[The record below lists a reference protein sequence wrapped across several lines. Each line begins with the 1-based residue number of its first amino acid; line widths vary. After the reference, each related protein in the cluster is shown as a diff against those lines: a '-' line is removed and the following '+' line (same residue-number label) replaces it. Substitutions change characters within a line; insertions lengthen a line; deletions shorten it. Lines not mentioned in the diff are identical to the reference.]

1 MDGPVQILT
10 QVLLDVVRTV
20 EHNWPYLLLSV
31 VLASVIQVY
40 VGTERL
46 ARWLRARTWL
56 AVVGA
61 VVLATVTP
69 FCSCGTTA
77 VVLGALASSVPWA
90 PVVAFMVSS
99 PLTSPSELVLS
110 AGLFG
115 MPFALTFV
123 VAAAVL
129 GLLAGAVTHV
139 IERAG
144 LLVGQERVRGA
155 SASAGSESAGS
166 ETSAES
172 AAPTPCGGSAGS
184 CASEATGASPTVTVA
199 LVPGASVSA
208 ALTGPVD
215 SGAIATPGTTG
226 ALLLAEAPSS
236 CASDTGCETV
246 PVAPTRNAQFARALV
261 TNGRRLAVLF
271 LGFAALGYL
280 IIRLVPSEVMT
291 GALGG
296 DSPASVLVAATLG
309 IPVYLNS
316 DASLPLVASLMDGG
330 MGAGP
335 ALAFL
340 TTGAGTSVGA
350 IGGMLL
356 IARARVVA
364 LVVVIL
370 WVGAVALGLTAP
382 LWL

>member
-31 VLASVIQVY
+31 VLASAIQVY

-46 ARWLRARTWL
+46 ARWLRARTWV

-61 VVLATVTP
+61 VVLATFTP

-115 MPFALTFV
+115 LPFAVTFV

-139 IERAG
+139 LERAG
-144 LLVGQERVRGA
+144 LLAGQERVRRTPGSIDGA
-155 SASAGSESAGS
+155 PDDSAGGATDGGT
-166 ETSAES
+166 ETSCGGSTGSCTPTSTVDPAAGIRTRVASTPAAAGTPVVAGTLLLEPAPAPCDGETACETRP
-172 AAPTPCGGSAGS
+172 AAPT
-184 CASEATGASPTVTVA
+184 
-199 LVPGASVSA
+199 
-208 ALTGPVD
+208 
-215 SGAIATPGTTG
+215 
-226 ALLLAEAPSS
+226 
-236 CASDTGCETV
+236 
-246 PVAPTRNAQFARALV
+246 RHMQFVRALG

-271 LGFAALGYL
+271 LGFATLGYL

-291 GALGG
+291 ASLGG

-309 IPVYLNS
+309 IPVYINS
-316 DASLPLVASLMDGG
+316 DASLPLVASLMEGG

-356 IARARVVA
+356 IARWRVVA
-364 LVVVIL
+364 LVVAIL

-382 LWL
+382 MWL

>member
-31 VLASVIQVY
+31 VLASAIQVY

-46 ARWLRARTWL
+46 ARWLRARTWV

-61 VVLATVTP
+61 VVLATFTP

-115 MPFALTFV
+115 LPFAVTFV

-139 IERAG
+139 LERAG
-144 LLVGQERVRGA
+144 LLAGQERVRRTPGSIDGA
-155 SASAGSESAGS
+155 PDDSAGGATDGGT
-166 ETSAES
+166 ETSCGGSTGSCTPTSTVDPAAGIRTRVASTPAAAGTPVVAGTLLLEPS
-172 AAPTPCGGSAGS
+172 PAPCDGETACETRPAAPT
-184 CASEATGASPTVTVA
+184 
-199 LVPGASVSA
+199 
-208 ALTGPVD
+208 
-215 SGAIATPGTTG
+215 
-226 ALLLAEAPSS
+226 
-236 CASDTGCETV
+236 
-246 PVAPTRNAQFARALV
+246 RHMQFVRALG

-271 LGFAALGYL
+271 LGFATLGYL

-291 GALGG
+291 ASLGG

-309 IPVYLNS
+309 IPVYINS
-316 DASLPLVASLMDGG
+316 DASLPLVASLMEGG

-356 IARARVVA
+356 IARWRVVA
-364 LVVVIL
+364 LVVAIL

-382 LWL
+382 MWL